1 MAQLFS
7 RRADSRLR
15 LAIGAVAALLL
26 LSGATGFALV
36 RSGQSWAIGHP
47 AEQPIPFSHAVH
59 AGGLGLDCRFCHA
72 GVERAADAGMPSAET
87 CLGCH
92 DRVWN
97 VAAQFAPLRAALA
110 AGAAVEW
117 ASVSRLP
124 DHVRFDHAAHT
135 TAGVGCGSCHGAV
148 QEMPRTVRAETL
160 SMGFCL
166 DCHRDPA
173 ARQPGAVAAT
183 TGGLVAG
190 EAVFAPRP
198 HGLRALRYEHFG
210 VEVSPM
216 TRCSTCHR

>member
-7 RRADSRLR
+7 KRADSRLR
-15 LAIGAVAALLL
+15 LAIGFACAVLL

-36 RSGQSWAIGHP
+36 RAGQTWAVGYP

-72 GVERAADAGMPSAET
+72 GVERTADAGMPSAET

-97 VAAQFAPLRAALA
+97 VAAQFAPLRTALA
-110 AGAAVEW
+110 GGTAVQW

-124 DHVRFDHAAHT
+124 NHVRFDHAAHT
-135 TAGVGCGSCHGAV
+135 TAGVGCVFCHGAV

-166 DCHRDPA
+166 DCHRDPTA
-173 ARQPGAVAAT
+173 SQPRAVETT
-183 TGGLVAG
+183 TGGLPAG
-190 EAVFAPRP
+190 EAAFAPRP
-198 HGLRALRYEHFG
+198 HGLRALRYMHFG